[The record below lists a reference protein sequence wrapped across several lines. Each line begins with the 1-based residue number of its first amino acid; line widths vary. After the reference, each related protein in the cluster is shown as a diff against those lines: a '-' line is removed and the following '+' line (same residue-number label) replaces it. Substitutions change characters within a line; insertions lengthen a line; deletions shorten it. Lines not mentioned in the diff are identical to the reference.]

1 MRYEDLVA
9 EKRDK
14 LEQYIEKLFICNSRT
29 NLTSF
34 SGREELLE
42 KGIESIFCGLPFV
55 KGGTFVDIGSGS
67 GIPAIPLA
75 LCGNADQWVLLEPAR
90 LKAYFLR
97 ECASELCIPAKV
109 IESAAE
115 EYFSG
120 GAEMADGIT
129 VRGVKLR
136 PRLMKLVRNSLKPEA
151 PFLVWTGK
159 EAGEYYE
166 DELKKCRFSVV
177 RRIEEGWGIFLAAVP
192 CGTISCK

>member
-1 MRYEDLVA
+1 MRYEDLAA

-14 LEQYIEKLFICNSRT
+14 LEKYIEKLFICNSRT

-42 KGIESIFCGLPFV
+42 KGIESTFCGLPFV

-75 LCGNADQWVLLEPAR
+75 LCGNADQWILLEPAR

-97 ECASELCIPAKV
+97 ECASELGLPAKV

-115 EYFSG
+115 EYFSVG
-120 GAEMADGIT
+120 IKPVEGIT

-136 PRLMKLVRNSLKPEA
+136 PRLMKLVRNSLKPGA

-159 EAGEYYE
+159 DAGEYYE
-166 DELKKCRFSVV
+166 SELWKCRFSVV
-177 RRIEEGWGIFLAAVP
+177 CRIEEGWGIFIAAVP
-192 CGTISCK
+192 CGTISGK

>member
-1 MRYEDLVA
+1 MRYEDLAA

-14 LEQYIEKLFICNSRT
+14 LEKYIEKLFICNSRT

-42 KGIESIFCGLPFV
+42 KGIESTFCGLPFV

-75 LCGNADQWVLLEPAR
+75 LCGNADQWILLEPAR

-97 ECASELCIPAKV
+97 ECASELGLPAKV

-115 EYFSG
+115 EYFSVG
-120 GAEMADGIT
+120 DKTVDRIT

-136 PRLMKLVRNSLKPEA
+136 PRLMKLVQKSLKPGA

-166 DELKKCRFSVV
+166 SELWKCGFSVEN
-177 RRIEEGWGIFLAAVP
+177 RIEESWGIFLAAVP
-192 CGTISCK
+192 CGTISGK

>member
-1 MRYEDLVA
+1 MRYEELDP
-9 EKRDK
+9 EQRIK
-14 LEQYIEKLFICNSRT
+14 LEKYIEKLFIYNSRT

-34 SGREELLE
+34 SGRKELLE
-42 KGIESIFCGLPFV
+42 KGIESTLCGLPFV

-75 LCGNADQWVLLEPAR
+75 LCGKAEEWVLLEPAR

-97 ECASELCIPAKV
+97 ECASELDLPVRV

-115 EYFSG
+115 EYFSR
-120 GAEMADGIT
+120 GAGQTDGIT

-136 PRLMKLVRNSLKPEA
+136 PRLMKLVRNSLKPGA

-166 DELKKCRFSVV
+166 SELKKCRFSVV
-177 RRIEEGWGIFLAAVP
+177 SRMEEDWGIFLAAVP
-192 CGTISCK
+192 CGTISDK

>member
-1 MRYEDLVA
+1 MRYEDLA
-9 EKRDK
+9 DEKRDK
-14 LEQYIEKLFICNSRT
+14 LEKYIEKLFIYNSRA

-42 KGIESIFCGLPFV
+42 KGIGSTFYGLPFV

-75 LCGNADQWVLLEPAR
+75 LCGNAEQWVLLEPAR

-97 ECASELCIPAKV
+97 ECASELGLPVKV

-115 EYFSG
+115 EYFSSRSG
-120 GAEMADGIT
+120 QADGIT

-136 PRLMKLVRNSLKPEA
+136 SRLMKLVRKNLKPGA
-151 PFLVWTGK
+151 SFLVWTGK
-159 EAGEYYE
+159 DAGEYYE
-166 DELKKCRFSVV
+166 SELKKCGFSVV
-177 RRIEEGWGIFLAAVP
+177 HRKEESWGIFIAAVP
-192 CGTISCK
+192 CGTISDK